1 MAKVQSSLRDW
12 PGCVS
17 FPSAEALGYWQELL
31 RSLRV
36 GISPGPESL
45 ERGCGATLPLLLSF
59 RYSMQAE
66 EPNVNRSEAFY
77 SGALDRI
84 RISMIAVGLIFSAAA
99 LVQYGW
105 RVGLGFALGCVVSYL
120 NFYWLKRVVSA
131 MADRITKSGKNE
143 SGKGIVARF
152 LLRYVLMGLAA
163 YAILSVSPASLYGLL
178 AGLFLP
184 VAAIAC
190 EAGYEVYVAV
200 ARGL

>member
-1 MAKVQSSLRDW
+1 MQ
-12 PGCVS
+12 
-17 FPSAEALGYWQELL
+17 
-31 RSLRV
+31 
-36 GISPGPESL
+36 
-45 ERGCGATLPLLLSF
+45 GADV
-59 RYSMQAE
+59 
-66 EPNVNRSEAFY
+66 PNEQPNADRSEAFY

-84 RISMIAVGLIFSAAA
+84 RVCMIAAAVIFTAAA
-99 LVQYGW
+99 WVRYGW
-105 RVGLGFALGCVVSYL
+105 RVALGMALGCAVSYL

-131 MADRITKSGKNE
+131 MADRITRTGKGE
-143 SGKGIVARF
+143 SGKGIVLRF
-152 LLRYVLMGLAA
+152 LLRYFLMGLAA